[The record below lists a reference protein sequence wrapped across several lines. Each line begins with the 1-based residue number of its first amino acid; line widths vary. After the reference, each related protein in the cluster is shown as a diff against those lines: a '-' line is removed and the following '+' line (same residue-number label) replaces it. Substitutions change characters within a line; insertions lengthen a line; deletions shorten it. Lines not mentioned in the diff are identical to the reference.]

1 MPLFLLFLLSWYI
14 HGIPKVLFL
23 APYFSLCTPL
33 LLVPLSLLSLSLNH
47 HLYADDTQFFLSFYA
62 HDFHSNITVLQN
74 ALQHI
79 SSCLTANL
87 LTHDTSK
94 TEFLLIGLKQ
104 QLANIQNCT
113 LNTTHSAR
121 NLGFIF
127 DEHLTFSDQISA
139 LSKSCYSN
147 ICELCC
153 IRRYLDFKTANTIA
167 TSIVHSKLDY
177 CNSLHVLFS
186 VKQTSTNPEL
196 STLFLVLLLKPP
208 SSLTPLLFSDLYW
221 LRVSQHIEYKVFLL
235 HINYKVITTAQTGC
249 LQNLISVKS
258 HCIET
263 HSSFFV
269 TFCQP
274 SSSSSL
280 KITDRSFRYASPCIW
295 NKLPASF
302 RQPNPDYFFSHSS
315 HPNHQSPSLPSSPLS
330 LSITPTLF

>member
-1 MPLFLLFLLSWYI
+1 MFILS
-14 HGIPKVLFL
+14 
-23 APYFSLCTPL
+23 YF
-33 LLVPLSLLSLSLNH
+33 
-47 HLYADDTQFFLSFYA
+47 
-62 HDFHSNITVLQN
+62 
-74 ALQHI
+74 
-79 SSCLTANL
+79 
-87 LTHDTSK
+87 
-94 TEFLLIGLKQ
+94 
-104 QLANIQNCT
+104 
-113 LNTTHSAR
+113 
-121 NLGFIF
+121 
-127 DEHLTFSDQISA
+127 
-139 LSKSCYSN
+139 
-147 ICELCC
+147 
-153 IRRYLDFKTANTIA
+153 
-167 TSIVHSKLDY
+167 
-177 CNSLHVLFS
+177 LFS

-302 RQPNPDYFFSHSS
+302 RQPFCF
-315 HPNHQSPSLPSSPLS
+315 L
-330 LSITPTLF
+330 LFLT